1 MELKKSPKADLEN
14 KRPIFLELGLVIAIA
29 ICLFG
34 FKSINKVKPAM
45 TFGTM
50 EGEMLVEELPP
61 ITHPEET
68 PPEQPKLPKVADL
81 ILIVDDLTEVNGDP
95 VIDDSGAD
103 ANTAIYALPQLDN
116 NKEKKEVEEPIF
128 IFAEEMPEFPGG
140 ERALLKFLV
149 QNIKYP
155 SIAAETG
162 IKGKVIV
169 NFIVN
174 TDGSISGAKVL
185 RSVDQSL
192 DKEALRV
199 VSSMPRWKPGKQS
212 GKLVRVTYSVP
223 INFMLQ

>member
-14 KRPIFLELGLVIAIA
+14 KRPIFLELGLIIAIA
-29 ICLFG
+29 VCLFG
-34 FKSINKVKPAM
+34 FKSYNKVNQTKAL
-45 TFGTM
+45 GTL
-50 EGEMLVEELPP
+50 EGKNLVEELPP
-61 ITHPEET
+61 VTRPEET
-68 PPEQPKLPKVADL
+68 PPEAPKLPKVADL
-81 ILIVDDLTEVNGDP
+81 ILIVDNLTEVNGDP

-103 ANTAIYALPQLDN
+103 ENTVIYALPQLDN
-116 NKEKKEVEEPIF
+116 NKDKKDVEETIF
-128 IFAEEMPEFPGG
+128 VFAEEMPEFPGG
-140 ERALLKFLV
+140 EKALLSFLS

-155 SIAAETG
+155 PIAAETG

>member
-1 MELKKSPKADLEN
+1 MEQKKSPKADLEN
-14 KRPIFLELGLVIAIA
+14 KRPIFLELGLVIAIVA
-29 ICLFG
+29 CLFG
-34 FKSINKVKPAM
+34 FKSFNKVNQTK
-45 TFGTM
+45 TLGTP
-50 EGEMLVEELPP
+50 EGKNLVEELPP
-61 ITHPEET
+61 ITRPEET
-68 PPEQPKLPKVADL
+68 PPETPKLPKVADL
-81 ILIVDDLTEVNGDP
+81 ILIVDNLTEVNGDP
-95 VIDDSGAD
+95 IIDDSGAD
-103 ANTAIYALPQLDN
+103 KNTAIYALPQLDN
-116 NKEKKEVEEPIF
+116 NNDKKDVEEPIF
-128 IFAEEMPEFPGG
+128 VFAEEMPEFPGG
-140 ERALLKFLV
+140 ERALLNFLS

-223 INFMLQ
+223 INFILQ

>member
-14 KRPIFLELGLVIAIA
+14 KRPILLELGLVIAIV

-34 FKSINKVKPAM
+34 FKSFNKVKQAE
-45 TFGTM
+45 TLGTL
-50 EGEMLVEELPP
+50 EGKNLVEELPP
-61 ITHPEET
+61 VTRPEETHPE
-68 PPEQPKLPKVADL
+68 PPKLPKLADL
-81 ILIVDDLTEVNGDP
+81 ILITDNLAKIDEDP
-95 VIDDSGAD
+95 IIDDTGAD
-103 ANTAIYALPQLDN
+103 ANTAIYALPQFE
-116 NKEKKEVEEPIF
+116 EKKDKKDVEEPIF
-128 IFAEEMPEFPGG
+128 VFAEEMPEFPGG
-140 ERALLKFLV
+140 ERALLNFLS

-162 IKGKVIV
+162 IRGKVIV

-185 RSVDQSL
+185 RSVDSSL

-223 INFMLQ
+223 INFVLQ

>member
-14 KRPIFLELGLVIAIA
+14 KRPIFLELGLVIAIVA
-29 ICLFG
+29 CLFG
-34 FKSINKVKPAM
+34 FKSFNKVNQTK
-45 TFGTM
+45 TFGTL
-50 EGEMLVEELPP
+50 EGKNLVEELPP
-61 ITHPEET
+61 ITRPEET
-68 PPEQPKLPKVADL
+68 PPEATKLPKVADL
-81 ILIVDDLTEVNGDP
+81 ILIVDNLTEVNGDP

-103 ANTAIYALPQLDN
+103 KNTAIYALPQGDRI
-116 NKEKKEVEEPIF
+116 KEKEVVDEPF
-128 IFAEEMPEFPGG
+128 VYFAEEMPEFPGG
-140 ERALLKFLV
+140 EKALLNFLS
-149 QNIKYP
+149 QSIRYP

-174 TDGSISGAKVL
+174 TDGTIFGVKLL

-212 GKLVRVTYSVP
+212 GKLVRVSYSVP
-223 INFMLQ
+223 INFVLQ

>member
-29 ICLFG
+29 VCLFG
-34 FKSINKVKPAM
+34 FKSFNKVNQTK
-45 TFGTM
+45 TLGTL
-50 EGEMLVEELPP
+50 EGKSIMEELPP
-61 ITHPEET
+61 VTRPDET
-68 PPEQPKLPKVADL
+68 PPEAPKIPKVADL
-81 ILIVDDLTEVNGDP
+81 ILIVDNLTEVNGDP

-103 ANTAIYALPQLDN
+103 KNTAIYALPQLDK
-116 NKEKKEVEEPIF
+116 NKDKKDVEEPIF
-128 IFAEEMPEFPGG
+128 VFAEEMPEFPGG
-140 ERALLKFLV
+140 ERALLNFLSL
-149 QNIKYP
+149 NIKYP

-169 NFIVN
+169 NFVVN

-192 DKEALRV
+192 DMEALRV
-199 VSSMPRWKPGKQS
+199 VSSMPRWKPGKQG

-223 INFMLQ
+223 INFILQ